1 MTSSA
6 TITPET
12 AVRLYLQFI
21 DDPTQLLD
29 AAAIK
34 QAKGAVE
41 KAKDPIDRLR
51 ALSALE
57 PAESTDGS
65 VYKADFLRFA
75 RSWAEEEGVPVS
87 AFRELGVP
95 NDVLAE
101 AGLAGQPKGGR
112 HSKAGPASAAPSGNE
127 DGADRGGH
135 PRSL

>member
-1 MTSSA
+1 MTSSV

-57 PAESTDGS
+57 RAR
-65 VYKADFLRFA
+65 VHRRFCIQG
-75 RSWAEEEGVPVS
+75 RLLEV
-87 AFRELGVP
+87 RQILG
-95 NDVLAE
+95 
-101 AGLAGQPKGGR
+101 
-112 HSKAGPASAAPSGNE
+112 
-127 DGADRGGH
+127 
-135 PRSL
+135 